1 MKNKVCVVTGSRA
14 EYGLLK
20 NLMKLFKESPK
31 FELQIIATGMHLSPE
46 FGLTYREIENDG
58 FVISK
63 KVEMLLSSDIPSS
76 IAKSMGLGMIGFAS
90 ALEDLKPDL
99 VVVLGDRT
107 EILSVASSCLVM
119 QIPIAHLHGGET
131 TEGAYDEAIRHSI
144 TKMAQLHFVA
154 AEEYKKRVIQLGEN
168 PTSVHLVGGLGVD
181 AIQKIELLN
190 KEDLEIELEFSF
202 GKRNLLITF
211 HPVTYE
217 GNSEEQM
224 MSILNALNKFPDIHI
239 IFTFPNSDAEGR
251 SIIQLIKD
259 YCVTRKNSKYYVSL
273 GQKKYFSII
282 QYVDGVVGNSSSGL
296 LEVPTFKKGTINI
309 GNRQKGRLRAKS
321 IIDCDANKISIS
333 KSIEK
338 LYSKEFQSE
347 LNNTINP
354 YGEGRASSK
363 IYNIIFKE
371 YFPIILKKTFF
382 DLNNN
387 KI

>member
-20 NLMKLFKESPK
+20 NLMKLFKESK
-31 FELQIIATGMHLSPE
+31 EFELQIIATGMHLSPE

-63 KVEMLLSSDIPSS
+63 KVEMLLSSDTPSS
-76 IAKSMGLGMIGFAS
+76 TAKSMGIGMIGFAS

-107 EILSVASSCLVM
+107 EILSVASTCLVM

-168 PTSVHLVGGLGVD
+168 PASVHLVGGLGVD

-190 KEDLEIELEFSF
+190 KEDLEIELEISF
-202 GKRNLLITF
+202 GKRNLLVTF
-211 HPVTYE
+211 HPVTLE

-224 MSILNALNKFPDIHI
+224 MSLLNALDEFPDIHI

-259 YCVTRKNSKYYVSL
+259 YCTTRKNSKYYVSL
-273 GQKKYFSII
+273 GQKKYFSTI
-282 QYVDGVVGNSSSGL
+282 QFVDGVVGNSSSGL

-321 IIDCDANKISIS
+321 VIDCDANKISIS

-347 LNNTINP
+347 LNNTVNP
-354 YGEGRASSK
+354 YGEGDASTK
-363 IYNIIFKE
+363 IFNIIKE
-371 YFPIILKKTFF
+371 NLSNISLKKQFYN
-382 DLNNN
+382 L
-387 KI
+387 

>member
-1 MKNKVCVVTGSRA
+1 
-14 EYGLLK
+14 
-20 NLMKLFKESPK
+20 
-31 FELQIIATGMHLSPE
+31 
-46 FGLTYREIENDG
+46 
-58 FVISK
+58 
-63 KVEMLLSSDIPSS
+63 
-76 IAKSMGLGMIGFAS
+76 
-90 ALEDLKPDL
+90 
-99 VVVLGDRT
+99 
-107 EILSVASSCLVM
+107 
-119 QIPIAHLHGGET
+119 
-131 TEGAYDEAIRHSI
+131 
-144 TKMAQLHFVA
+144 LHFVA

-211 HPVTYE
+211 HPVTLE

-224 MSILNALNKFPDIHI
+224 ISLLNALDEFPDIHI

-259 YCVTRKNSKYYVSL
+259 YCTIRKNSKYYVSL
-273 GQKKYFSII
+273 GQKKYFSTI
-282 QYVDGVVGNSSSGL
+282 QFVDGVVGNSSSGL

-321 IIDCDANKISIS
+321 VIDCDANKISIS

-347 LNNTINP
+347 LNNTVNP
-354 YGEGRASSK
+354 YGEGDASNK
-363 IYNIIFKE
+363 IFNIIKE
-371 YFPIILKKTFF
+371 NLSNISLKKHFYN
-382 DLNNN
+382 L
-387 KI
+387 

>member
-63 KVEMLLSSDIPSS
+63 KVEMLLGSDIPSS
-76 IAKSMGLGMIGFAS
+76 IAKSMGIGMIGFAS

-211 HPVTYE
+211 HPVTLE

-224 MSILNALNKFPDIHI
+224 ISLLNALDEFPDIHI

-259 YCVTRKNSKYYVSL
+259 YCTTRKNSKYYVSL
-273 GQKKYFSII
+273 GQKKYFSTI
-282 QYVDGVVGNSSSGL
+282 QFVDGVVGNSSSGL

-321 IIDCDANKISIS
+321 VIDCNSNKISIS

-347 LNNTINP
+347 LNNTVNP
-354 YGEGRASSK
+354 YGEGDSSNK
-363 IYNIIFKE
+363 IFNIIKE
-371 YFPIILKKTFF
+371 NLSNISLKKQFYN
-382 DLNNN
+382 L
-387 KI
+387 

>member
-20 NLMKLFKESPK
+20 NLMKLFKESK
-31 FELQIIATGMHLSPE
+31 EFELQIIATGMHLSPE

-76 IAKSMGLGMIGFAS
+76 IAKSMGIGMIGFAS

-107 EILSVASSCLVM
+107 EILSVASTCLVM

-168 PTSVHLVGGLGVD
+168 PASVHLVGGLGVD

-190 KEDLEIELEFSF
+190 KEDLEIELEISF
-202 GKRNLLITF
+202 GKRNLLVTF
-211 HPVTYE
+211 HPVTLE

-224 MSILNALNKFPDIHI
+224 MSLLNALDEFPDIHI

-259 YCVTRKNSKYYVSL
+259 YCTTRKNSKYYVSL
-273 GQKKYFSII
+273 GQKKYFSTI
-282 QYVDGVVGNSSSGL
+282 QFVDGVVGNSSSGL

-321 IIDCDANKISIS
+321 VIDCDANKISIS

-347 LNNTINP
+347 LNNTVNP
-354 YGEGRASSK
+354 YGEGDASTK
-363 IYNIIFKE
+363 IFNIIKE
-371 YFPIILKKTFF
+371 NLSNISLKKQFYN
-382 DLNNN
+382 L
-387 KI
+387 